1 MRGQKVNDQPF
12 LLMNLKFKNYNF
24 ISIKSKNCIVRI
36 LNSIFFQ
43 LKITAFSTEI
53 LEDKKEAINM
63 LLQLKHN
70 KIRKQY
76 S

>member
-36 LNSIFFQ
+36 LNSIFFLVKDNSIFNWNTWGQ
-43 LKITAFSTEI
+43 KRSY
-53 LEDKKEAINM
+53 
-63 LLQLKHN
+63 
-70 KIRKQY
+70 QY
-76 S
+76 VATIET